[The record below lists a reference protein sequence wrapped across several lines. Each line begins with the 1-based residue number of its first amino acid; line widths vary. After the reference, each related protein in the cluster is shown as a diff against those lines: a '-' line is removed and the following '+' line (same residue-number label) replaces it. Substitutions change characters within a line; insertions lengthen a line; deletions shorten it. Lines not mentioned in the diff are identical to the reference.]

1 MKIRQKLLVSFF
13 LFTLIVA
20 AVGFVGLI
28 ASRQIAIS
36 FEGGEQN
43 FRAKVSAATE
53 IASYVKK
60 AESHLM
66 LYLLLHDSIDKS
78 KFFNRYLSLKEE
90 ISLLDKIIEMPAAR
104 EILDVIKFDAN
115 ELLPTSKT
123 LISMHDKEMKVN
135 GHFEP
140 EKHNGL
146 IRSFHDIT
154 SSLRRNSMKLAHF
167 ETDFLNKQEAITT
180 SLEISSLAKRA
191 QGHLM
196 LYLSLHE
203 EIDKKE
209 FFKRHESLLERISI
223 LDNRLKNPE
232 AIKILEGIK
241 LNINKLLPIGNAL
254 IYRHDLDMKTLGKFQ
269 HEKRKTLLQM
279 LHKVSS
285 IMHEDGLKL
294 ANFNVQIESQQKE
307 AAIKQSKNLQRIIL
321 SFIIASV
328 FIALML
334 GYILAKTISGPILK
348 LRAAAEKIGSG
359 HLDTSI
365 DITAGD
371 EIGDLAATLRKM
383 TEDLQKI
390 LVSKAYVENI
400 ITSMMDSLVV
410 VNLNGKI
417 RSVNRALCSMLD
429 YSEEELIDY
438 PIQKI
443 FATEFDM
450 NSELTKLK
458 ESGQLKNTERVYLSK
473 SGTKIPVIFS
483 GSIIYDNN
491 RKIQDAVFVA
501 LDISERKQAEENLKE
516 SREQLRNLLAYLQSV
531 REHERTEF
539 SHEIH
544 DELGQSL
551 TALKMDIHWLRKKY
565 NEYSPLTDKANS
577 MIKIIDAT
585 IQTVKKICTELRPGI
600 LDNLGLSAAIEWQTA
615 EFQKRSGISCEVNFN
630 PEEIIL
636 DKDRSTAVFR
646 ILQETLTNIARHAE
660 ASAVTITI
668 EKRASQLV
676 MEVIDNGKGIN
687 EENKNNAKSFG
698 LIGMRER
705 TLYLGG
711 TFQISGAPNQGTT
724 VRVNIPIANGEK
736 IS

>member
-1 MKIRQKLLVSFF
+1 VKIRQKLLVCFF

-28 ASRQIAIS
+28 ASSQIAIS

-43 FRAKVSAATE
+43 FRVKVSAATE
-53 IASYVKK
+53 IASHAKK

-66 LYLLLHDSIDKS
+66 LYLLLHDTIDKS
-78 KFFNRYLSLKEE
+78 KFFNRYKSLEKE
-90 ISLLDKIIEMPAAR
+90 ISLLDKIIVIPAAR
-104 EILDVIKFDAN
+104 DLLDNIKFDAN

-123 LISMHDKEMKVN
+123 LITIHDKEMKVN
-135 GHFEP
+135 GHFKP
-140 EKHNGL
+140 EEHNGL
-146 IRSFHDIT
+146 IRSFHEIT
-154 SSLRRNSMKLAHF
+154 SSLRQNSMKLSHF
-167 ETDFLNKQEAITT
+167 ATDFLNKQEAITT
-180 SLEISSLAKRA
+180 SSEISSLAKRA
-191 QGHLM
+191 EGHLL

-203 EIDKKE
+203 EIDKNK
-209 FFKRHESLLERISI
+209 FFKRHESLLERIEI
-223 LDNRLKNPE
+223 LDSRLKNPE
-232 AIKILEGIK
+232 AIEMLKAIK
-241 LNINKLLPIGNAL
+241 LNVNKLLPVGNAL

-294 ANFNVQIESQQKE
+294 ANFNVQLESKEKE
-307 AAIKQSKNLQRIIL
+307 AAIEQSKNLQRIIL
-321 SFIIASV
+321 SFIFASV
-328 FIALML
+328 FIALLL
-334 GYILAKTISGPILK
+334 GYILSKTISGPILK
-348 LRAAAEKIGSG
+348 LGEAAEKIGSG
-359 HLDTSI
+359 QLDTPI
-365 DITAGD
+365 DIKTSD
-371 EIGDLAATLRKM
+371 EIGNFAATLRKM

-390 LVSKAYVENI
+390 LVSKAYIDNI
-400 ITSMMDSLVV
+400 ITSMMNSLVV
-410 VNLNGKI
+410 VNLSGKI
-417 RSVNRALCSMLD
+417 RSVNRALCSMLN

-443 FATEFDM
+443 FATEFHMD
-450 NSELTKLK
+450 SELKELK

-473 SGTKIPVIFS
+473 SGKRIPVIFS
-483 GSIIYDNN
+483 GSIIYDNS
-491 RKIQDAVFVA
+491 RMIQDAVFVA
-501 LDISERKQAEENLKE
+501 LDISERKQAEEKLNE

-551 TALKMDIHWLRKKY
+551 TALKMDIHWLRKKHKGF
-565 NEYSPLTDKANS
+565 SSLTDKADS
-577 MIKIIDAT
+577 MLKIIDAT

-600 LDNLGLSAAIEWQTA
+600 LDHLGLGAAIEWQTI
-615 EFQKRSGISCEVNFN
+615 EFQKRSGIPCELNFN

-636 DKDRSTAVFR
+636 DKDRSTAIFR

-660 ASAVTITI
+660 ASAVNITI
-668 EKRASQLV
+668 EKKASQLV
-676 MEVIDNGKGIN
+676 MEVTDNGKGIK
-687 EENKNNAKSFG
+687 EENKNDAKSFG

-711 TFQISGAPNQGTT
+711 KFQIRGAQNQGTT
-724 VRVNIPIANGEK
+724 VSVSIPIVPG
-736 IS
+736 